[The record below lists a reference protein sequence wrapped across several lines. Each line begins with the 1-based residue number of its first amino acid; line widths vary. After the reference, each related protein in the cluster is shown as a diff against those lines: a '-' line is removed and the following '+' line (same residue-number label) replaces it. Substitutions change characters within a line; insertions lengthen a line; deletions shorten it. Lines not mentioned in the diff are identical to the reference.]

1 MQIQRLSLLLAS
13 LAAASYAWSASP
25 PRLTVEVTPAVAAL
39 QPLAEGRRLLR
50 LPALE
55 FQFGV
60 NASCGPDQAVASVS
74 ISIADTRKTLGAEAF
89 RDNAVVN
96 ATVALPA
103 RQIAP
108 VAVDGFCPASQTES
122 SSLLIQ
128 GAVTAH
134 LSLRCASADGDS
146 IAYTSQ
152 SLDVTVVCDTDS
164 ADQGAE
170 ADSTDR

>member
-1 MQIQRLSLLLAS
+1 MQIQRSSPLLAL
-13 LAAASYAWSASP
+13 LAVAPVAWPAGP
-25 PRLTVEVTPAVAAL
+25 ARFAVEVPPAVAAL

-50 LPALE
+50 LPTLE
-55 FQFGV
+55 FQFGID
-60 NASCGPDQAVASVS
+60 ASCGTDQAVASVS
-74 ISIADTRKTLGAEAF
+74 ISIADTRKTLSAEAF

-96 ATVALPA
+96 ATVTLPA

-108 VAVDGFCPASQTES
+108 IAVDGFCPESQTES

-146 IAYTSQ
+146 ISYASE
-152 SLDVTVVCDTDS
+152 SLDVTVVCDTGS
-164 ADQGAE
+164 SDQGTE

>member
-1 MQIQRLSLLLAS
+1 MQIQHPSLLLLS
-13 LAAASYAWSASP
+13 LATVSVAWSASP
-25 PRLTVEVTPAVAAL
+25 ARLTVEVPPAVAAL

-55 FQFGV
+55 FQFGIDA
-60 NASCGPDQAVASVS
+60 NCGSEQAVASVS
-74 ISIADTRKTLGAEAF
+74 ISIADTRKTLGGEAF

-108 VAVDGFCPASQTES
+108 IAVDGFCPASQTES

-146 IAYTSQ
+146 ISYTSQ
-152 SLDVTVVCDTDS
+152 SLDVTVVCDTGAS
-164 ADQGAE
+164 DQGTA